1 MRVTYFQ
8 RKRRDSTFSLEFIFN
23 DIRERLGD
31 KIESKV
37 CIAPFYS
44 NGIFRRLAIIFHA
57 KLREDEINHI
67 TGDNNFTGLLLKQSR
82 TVLTILDCAD
92 YEIRTGI
99 RGWLLRKVWINWPI
113 RQSALVTTIS
123 EASRQ
128 AILRISAC
136 SAEKVVVIPVAVSKA
151 YRYQPKPEISERPR
165 ILQVGT
171 SINKN
176 LERLAEAIKGLE
188 CTLVIVGLLGDVQ
201 RRHLDVLEIN
211 YENHVGLSTGELT
224 KEYEKCDLLAFASLY
239 EGFGMPI
246 VEAQI
251 VGRPVVTSNLSSMP
265 EVAGKGACLVDPA
278 SISSIRAGIERV
290 LTDSEYR
297 KTLVAE
303 GRLNAKRFDAVN
315 IADQYFA
322 VYQGVHSKH

>member
-1 MRVTYFQ
+1 MGR
-8 RKRRDSTFSLEFIFN
+8 
-23 DIRERLGD
+23 
-31 KIESKV
+31 
-37 CIAPFYS
+37 
-44 NGIFRRLAIIFHA
+44 
-57 KLREDEINHI
+57 
-67 TGDNNFTGLLLKQSR
+67 
-82 TVLTILDCAD
+82 
-92 YEIRTGI
+92 
-99 RGWLLRKVWINWPI
+99 
-113 RQSALVTTIS
+113 
-123 EASRQ
+123 
-128 AILRISAC
+128 
-136 SAEKVVVIPVAVSKA
+136 
-151 YRYQPKPEISERPR
+151 
-165 ILQVGT
+165 
-171 SINKN
+171 
-176 LERLAEAIKGLE
+176 
-188 CTLVIVGLLGDVQ
+188 LGDVQ

-251 VGRPVVTSNLSSMP
+251 VGRPVVASNLSSMP